1 MKVSKPGVYRIDSL
15 QKGLSRRRL
24 LQAGALCSV
33 SLALLPREVLARA
46 NAERTI
52 SLDSL
57 HTGET
62 VKTVFWQDGC
72 YVPGA
77 LAEIN
82 HVLRDHRTGEVK
94 DIDPSLLDLLYIL
107 RNKLETNEP
116 FGVIS
121 GYRSP
126 ATNARL
132 RESGHGVAKHSYHI
146 KGMAIDIRLSDHRLR
161 DLHRAALSL
170 KAGGVGYY
178 PASDFVHV
186 DTGPVRHWS

>member
-1 MKVSKPGVYRIDSL
+1 MKVNKPCVYSVDSVR
-15 QKGLSRRRL
+15 KGLSRRRL

-46 NAERTI
+46 NVERTI
-52 SLDSL
+52 SLDNL
-57 HTGET
+57 HTGESL
-62 VKTVFWQDGC
+62 KTLFWQDGR
-72 YVPGA
+72 YVPDA
-77 LAEIN
+77 LQEIN
-82 HVLRDHRTGEVK
+82 HVLRDYRTDEVK
-94 DIDPSLLDLLYIL
+94 DIDPSLLDLLYVL
-107 RNKLETNEP
+107 RKKLETSEP

-126 ATNARL
+126 ATNAML
-132 RESGHGVAKHSYHI
+132 RKAGHHVAKHSYHM
-146 KGMAIDIRLSDHRLR
+146 KGMAIDIRLPDYRLA

-178 PASDFVHV
+178 PASNFVHV